1 MMSRFHPAIHTLA
14 DQMGGRVRLLLA
26 CTLATLALGVALPA
40 PRAQAAPTHA
50 AQQSEPGAQ
59 QQSQPGDDEP
69 VSQEA
74 VGEGSLRFRILA
86 GGLFVLA
93 LLLFGLALVYWRA
106 TTPPGKRLDLQ

>member
-1 MMSRFHPAIHTLA
+1 MSALQPVVHTLA
-14 DQMGGRVRLLLA
+14 IQMGGRVRILLA
-26 CTLATLALGVALPA
+26 CVMTALVFAVALPA
-40 PRAQAAPTHA
+40 PRAEAVPSHQAQES
-50 AQQSEPGAQ
+50 QQE
-59 QQSQPGDDEP
+59 SQPGDDEP

-93 LLLFGLALVYWRA
+93 LLLFGLALIYWRA

>member
-1 MMSRFHPAIHTLA
+1 M
-14 DQMGGRVRLLLA
+14 
-26 CTLATLALGVALPA
+26 ATLALGVALPA
-40 PRAQAAPTHA
+40 PRAEAAPAHV
-50 AQQSEPGAQ
+50 AQE
-59 QQSQPGDDEP
+59 SQPDDEP

-106 TTPPGKRLDLQ
+106 TTPPRKRLDLQ

>member
-1 MMSRFHPAIHTLA
+1 MMFAFGSPLHTLA
-14 DQMGGRVRLLLA
+14 HQMGGRVRVLLA
-26 CTLATLALGVALPA
+26 CVLATLVVGVALPA
-40 PRAQAAPTHA
+40 PRADAASDHV
-50 AQQSEPGAQ
+50 AQESQQESQS
-59 QQSQPGDDEP
+59 GDDEP

-93 LLLFGLALVYWRA
+93 LLLFGLALIYWRA

>member
-1 MMSRFHPAIHTLA
+1 
-14 DQMGGRVRLLLA
+14 MGRSLGVLVA
-26 CTLATLALGVALPA
+26 CVVATLAVGVALPA
-40 PRAQAAPTHA
+40 PRAEADPTQV
-50 AQQSEPGAQ
+50 AQESQ
-59 QQSQPGDDEP
+59 QESQPDDDEP